1 MSDDLSSVVTRIAE
15 ADERD
20 GHPVARSQWAPA
32 GCTCPWPWPLDG
44 GHIRLTCPHYV
55 ATPSVPIAPF
65 LDGCHQ
71 TDGTWIHGR
80 RDGVHT
86 CPAWVRGTSR

>member
-1 MSDDLSSVVTRIAE
+1 MSDDLATVVTRLVE

-20 GHPVARSQWAPA
+20 GHPVASSQWAPD

-44 GHIRLTCPHYV
+44 VHILLDCPHYV
-55 ATPSVPIAPF
+55 APLPTPVAPF
-65 LDGCHQ
+65 LEGCHQ

-80 RDGVHT
+80 RDGKHT
-86 CPAWVRGTSR
+86 CPKWARG